1 MTYFISVV
9 LLTFVNKVLKVKASG
24 HACSIIAPCLLIAM
38 FCGWY
43 HIFPCLLIAAASVW
57 ASLYLKRHTVKEL
70 LFGALIRHRAFRRT
84 EQISRSRRG
93 QHARQVG
100 NQVLHLHI
108 HGRAVQL
115 RDQMAGIG
123 HGNKRRRHNKGIL
136 RKLRYRNGL
145 LA

>member
-24 HACSIIAPCLLIAM
+24 HACSITAPCLLIAM

-70 LFGALIRHRAFRRT
+70 LFGALIRHRFYTEAFVHSVENRLHRF
-84 EQISRSRRG
+84 IRL
-93 QHARQVG
+93 
-100 NQVLHLHI
+100 NQNLHFALF
-108 HGRAVQL
+108 
-115 RDQMAGIG
+115 DY
-123 HGNKRRRHNKGIL
+123 HN
-136 RKLRYRNGL
+136 RNHRYNGDSQNRN
-145 LA
+145 ADRYAYND